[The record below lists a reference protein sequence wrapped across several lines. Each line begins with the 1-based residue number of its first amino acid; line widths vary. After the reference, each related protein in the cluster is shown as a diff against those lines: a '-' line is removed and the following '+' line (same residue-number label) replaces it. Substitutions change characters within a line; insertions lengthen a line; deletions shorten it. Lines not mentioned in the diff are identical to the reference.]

1 MTDILRAA
9 TTDAPGIDVKEMI
22 DRGAWTPY
30 QKLVLAL
37 IALAYVT
44 DGVANQS
51 LGLAIPALMRDWGLG
66 RGAFAPIAA
75 VGLVGLTIGALVG
88 GVLGDRFGRRW
99 TMIASTA
106 FFGLATMAQAW
117 VTNPTELLVLRFI
130 DGIGIG
136 AMIPN
141 GAAMIVEFT
150 PARKRAFALSIGMS
164 FIAAGAM
171 VSGLIGNLVVEPYGW
186 EGIFL
191 ALGGIGVAVSLLLLA
206 LLPESPIFLV
216 VSGAERARI
225 RAAALRCGVEI
236 GDAPLVAV
244 GPPAGPKRMPLST
257 LFAPAVASSTVFL
270 WIAFFFCLL
279 ANYAMFSWVP
289 AMLASLGFALSL
301 TGLGM
306 TFLSLGGI
314 LGGIGCGWLIAR
326 YGSRLVVLILAGGG
340 VAASLALGTYTGS
353 VSSGAR
359 ADLSVVLALLFVI
372 GIFAS
377 GLLNGLYTFSAFIYP
392 DHARSTGVGAAAA
405 AGRIG
410 AIASSFAGVFAL
422 SAGGASGYFQ
432 LIAGSLAISLVMV
445 ALIKRQIARD
455 A

>member
-1 MTDILRAA
+1 MKQIGPD
-9 TTDAPGIDVKEMI
+9 DASADASGIDVKDLI
-22 DRGAWTPY
+22 DRGPWTPY
-30 QKLVLAL
+30 QKFVLAL
-37 IALAYVT
+37 IALAYLT

-75 VGLVGLTIGALVG
+75 LGLVGLTIGALVG
-88 GVLGDRFGRRW
+88 GVLGDRFGRRSM
-99 TMIASTA
+99 MIVSTA

-117 VTNPTELLVLRFI
+117 VSNPTELLVLRLV

-150 PARKRAFALSIGMS
+150 PARKRAFALSIGMA

-191 ALGGIGVAVSLLLLA
+191 ALGGIGVAVALLLLV
-206 LLPESPIFLV
+206 LLPESPVYLV
-216 VSGAERARI
+216 VAGASRERI
-225 RAAALRCGVEI
+225 RAAAARCGIDI
-236 GDAPLVAV
+236 GDAVLVARDSS
-244 GPPAGPKRMPLST
+244 GGSTRTPLST
-257 LFAPAVASSTVFL
+257 LFAPNVASSTVFL

-326 YGSRLVVLILAGGG
+326 YGSRLVVLLMAGGG
-340 VAASLALGTYTGS
+340 VVASLALGGYTGS
-353 VSSGAR
+353 GG
-359 ADLSVVLALLFVI
+359 ADLTLVLAFLFVI

-410 AIASSFAGVFAL
+410 AIASSFAGVIAL

-432 LIAGSLAISLVMV
+432 LIAGSLAVSLVMV
-445 ALIKRQIARD
+445 ALIKRQIARE